1 MTESAPAYADPE
13 LSPSEMRRLHPLTPF
28 LRSWRM
34 LGAAVAIG
42 FGFFKDDLER
52 LKFFWDALHGDAELS
67 VLFKAAVVLFVVA
80 AVLVTG
86 AWLSWRATG
95 FAIVDDGQGPGTLR
109 FHRGLFVRQRS
120 QIRLN
125 RVQSVDVNQPLF
137 ARVLGLAVLRLDMA
151 AGDDASVS
159 LAYLSVKEA
168 WSVREEIIRHTP
180 NAPEVGAVVGEN
192 REDELVAQVSTA
204 RLVQATLLESV
215 GVLAFFVLWIIAV
228 VVIGVMGS
236 GQALLAAGLSGILPV
251 TIAIL
256 VQLRK
261 LVASILRDA
270 DFRLYRTPTGIRV
283 SAGLTSTVNRTI
295 DTDRIQGVRL
305 EEPFLW
311 RLLGW
316 ARVEVDV
323 AGAAD
328 STEAARL
335 MPVADR
341 PAALALVRSVTGVD
355 LDAGGVRR
363 AGERAKSLDP
373 IGSRYLGV
381 VLHEHGAVS
390 LRGRWRRSRAY
401 VPYAR
406 AQSVSVRQG
415 LVQRRLGLASAY
427 LDMPKGIGSWQA
439 RHRDVAEAA
448 DLVAEL
454 AGRARAHR
462 LPQQSPTTPVT
473 YAPPTN
479 LGATAI
485 GT

>member
-13 LSPSEMRRLHPLTPF
+13 LSPSAMHRLHPLTPF

-52 LKFFWDALHGDAELS
+52 LKYFWDALHGDAELS
-67 VLFKAAVVLFVVA
+67 VLLRAAVALFVVA
-80 AVLVTG
+80 AVLVAG
-86 AWLSWRATG
+86 AWMSWRATG
-95 FAIVDDGQGPGTLR
+95 FAIVDDTDGPGTLR
-109 FHRGLFVRQRS
+109 FHRGLVVRQRS
-120 QIRLN
+120 QVRLN
-125 RVQSVDVNQPLF
+125 RVQSVEVNQPLF
-137 ARVLGLAVLRLDMA
+137 ARLLGLAVLRLDMA

-159 LAYLSVKEA
+159 LAYLSLKDA
-168 WSVREEIIRHTP
+168 WSVREEILRHTA
-180 NAPEVGAVVGEN
+180 NAPELGVVVGD
-192 REDELVAQVSTA
+192 RTDDELIARVSTT
-204 RLVQATLLESV
+204 RLVQANLLDSV
-215 GVLAFFVLWIIAV
+215 GVLSFFALWV
-228 VVIGVMGS
+228 VALVVMGILGS
-236 GQALLAAGLSGILPV
+236 GDVVLAGLSGIVPV

-261 LVASILRDA
+261 QVASILRDA
-270 DFRLYRTPTGIRV
+270 DFGLYRTRTGIRI

-311 RLLGW
+311 RRLGW

-328 STEAARL
+328 STQAARL

-355 LDAGGVRR
+355 LDAGDVRR
-363 AGERAKSLDP
+363 AGERARSLDP
-373 IGSRYLGV
+373 LGWRYLGV
-381 VLHEHGAVS
+381 VLHAHGAVS
-390 LRGRWRRSRAY
+390 IHGRWRRTRIY

-406 AQSVSVRQG
+406 TQSVSVRQG
-415 LVQRRLGLASAY
+415 VMQRRLGLASAY
-427 LDMPKGIGSWQA
+427 LDMPKGTGSWHA
-439 RHRDVAEAA
+439 SHRDVAEAT

-454 AGRARAHR
+454 AARARAHR
-462 LPQQSPTTPVT
+462 LALSRSGSAASAAAQPE
-473 YAPPTN
+473 AGRG
-479 LGATAI
+479 LG
-485 GT
+485 

>member
-1 MTESAPAYADPE
+1 MTESAPENAAPE
-13 LSPSEMRRLHPLTPF
+13 LSPSEMHRLHPLTPF

-34 LGAAVAIG
+34 LGAALAIG
-42 FGFFKDDLER
+42 FGFFKDDLQR
-52 LKFFWDALHGDAELS
+52 LRFFWEALHGDAELS
-67 VLFKAAVVLFVVA
+67 VIFKAAVVLFIVA

-95 FAIVDDGQGPGTLR
+95 FAIVDDAQGPGTLR

-137 ARVLGLAVLRLDMA
+137 ARALGLAVLRLDMA

-159 LAYLSVKEA
+159 LAYLSLKEA
-168 WSVREEIIRHTP
+168 WSVREEIIRHTA
-180 NAPEVGAVVGEN
+180 NAPELGAVVGEN
-192 REDELVAQVSTA
+192 REDQLVARVSTA
-204 RLVQATLLESV
+204 RLVQASLLESMGMLV
-215 GVLAFFVLWIIAV
+215 FFVLWIVAV

-236 GQALLAAGLSGILPV
+236 GQAQLAGLSGILPV

-261 LVASILRDA
+261 LVGSILRDA

-311 RLLGW
+311 RRLGW

-328 STEAARL
+328 STQAARL

-341 PAALALVRSVTGVD
+341 PAALDLVRSVTGVD
-355 LDAGGVRR
+355 LDAGDVRR
-363 AGERAKSLDP
+363 AGQRANSLDP
-373 IGSRYLGV
+373 VGWRYLGV

-415 LVQRRLGLASAY
+415 LVQRRLGLASAS
-427 LDMPKGIGSWQA
+427 LDLPKGIDSWQA

-454 AGRARAHR
+454 SGRARAHR
-462 LPQQSPTTPVT
+462 LPQQHSLVSE
-473 YAPPTN
+473 
-479 LGATAI
+479 GSQEVW

>member
-1 MTESAPAYADPE
+1 MTESAPAYADSE
-13 LSPSEMRRLHPLTPF
+13 LSPSEMHRLHPLTPF

-34 LGAAVAIG
+34 LGAVTAIG
-42 FGFFKDDLER
+42 FGFFRDDLER
-52 LKFFWDALHGDAELS
+52 LRYFWAALHGDAELS

-80 AVLVTG
+80 AALVTG

-95 FAIVDDGQGPGTLR
+95 FAIVDDGHGPGTLR
-109 FHRGLFVRQRS
+109 FHRGLVVRQRS

-125 RVQSVDVNQPLF
+125 RVQSVDVNQPLI

-159 LAYLSVKEA
+159 LSYLSVKEA

-180 NAPEVGAVVGEN
+180 NAPEVGAVVGEH
-192 REDELVAQVSTA
+192 REDTLVAQVSTT
-204 RLVQATLLESV
+204 RLVQASLLESV
-215 GVLAFFVLWIIAV
+215 GVLVFFVLWIVAV

-236 GQALLAAGLSGILPV
+236 GQALLAGLSGIVPV

-261 LVASILRDA
+261 LLGSILRDA

-311 RLLGW
+311 RRLGW

-328 STEAARL
+328 STQAARL

-341 PAALALVRSVTGVD
+341 PAALAVVRSVTGVD

-363 AGERAKSLDP
+363 ASERARSLDP
-373 IGSRYLGV
+373 VGWRFLGV
-381 VLHEHGAVS
+381 ILHEHGAVS
-390 LRGRWRRSRAY
+390 LRGRWRRSRVY

-462 LPQQSPTTPVT
+462 LPTRG
-473 YAPPTN
+473 
-479 LGATAI
+479 LGKI
-485 GT
+485 